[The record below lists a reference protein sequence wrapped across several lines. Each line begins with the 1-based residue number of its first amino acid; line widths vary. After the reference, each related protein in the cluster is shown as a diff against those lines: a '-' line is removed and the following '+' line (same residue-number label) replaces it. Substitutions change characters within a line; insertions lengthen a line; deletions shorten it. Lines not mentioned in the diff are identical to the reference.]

1 MMSDPKPLA
10 SLSHSLLARKGA
22 AKPAMRP
29 QSYRF
34 SNESP
39 TGGLA
44 HAQLDDLGWND
55 MGDDAAAPAVVS
67 TPPVSLHNAPVA
79 TLVIPPRVLAQQEEL
94 VQHFEAAAIAA
105 PEPAPPPVMYPQIVP
120 PVRLAAGTKPKA
132 AFTLRLD
139 PERHLRLRLVCAVNH
154 RSAQQIVTLALDEF
168 LARQPENSRLTA
180 QS

>member
-1 MMSDPKPLA
+1 MSEPKPLA
-10 SLSHSLLARKGA
+10 SLSHSLLARKGT

-39 TGGLA
+39 TAGLV
-44 HAQLDDLGWND
+44 HAQIDDLGWND
-55 MGDDAAAPAVVS
+55 MGDDAPVTAPVAVPA
-67 TPPVSLHNAPVA
+67 PPVALHSAPVA
-79 TLVIPPRVLAQQEEL
+79 TLVIPPRVVAQQAEL
-94 VQHFEAAAIAA
+94 AQHFEAPKAV
-105 PEPAPPPVMYPQIVP
+105 PAPVTPPAMYPQANP
-120 PVRLAAGTKPKA
+120 PARLAAGSKSKA

-139 PERHLRLRLVCAVNH
+139 PERHLRLRLVSAVNH

-180 QS
+180 QV